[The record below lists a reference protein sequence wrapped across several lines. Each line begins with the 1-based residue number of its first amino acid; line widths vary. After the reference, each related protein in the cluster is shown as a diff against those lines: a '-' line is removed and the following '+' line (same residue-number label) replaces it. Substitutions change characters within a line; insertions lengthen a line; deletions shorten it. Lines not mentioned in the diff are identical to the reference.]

1 MAAQVS
7 RDVGEFRLL
16 GGDVKN
22 AVLDDVVLG
31 TVGTELITDGSGIL
45 DGDAGEVGE
54 QQVVG
59 AGQLGGDFVD
69 EELFFSAH
77 VRRFSFAWLG

>member
-1 MAAQVS
+1 MAAQVAG
-7 RDVGEFRLL
+7 DVRELRLL
-16 GGDVKN
+16 GGDVQD

-31 TVGTELITDGSGIL
+31 AVGTELVTDGGGVL

-77 VRRFSFAWLG
+77 VRGFSWAWLG